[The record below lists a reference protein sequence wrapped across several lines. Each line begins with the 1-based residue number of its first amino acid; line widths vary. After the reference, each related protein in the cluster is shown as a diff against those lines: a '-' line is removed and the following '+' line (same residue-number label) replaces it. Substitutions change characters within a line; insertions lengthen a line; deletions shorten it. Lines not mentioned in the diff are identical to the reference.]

1 MILIWLCSVG
11 EAGKMADA
19 STMLSISD
27 PIHIVLIKT
36 EASGETS
43 LVSSNF
49 FEWRTV
55 LASSGNRMSM
65 MLELKGTG
73 SKLYHADS

>member
-1 MILIWLCSVG
+1 MLCSVG

-55 LASSGNRMSM
+55 LACSGNRMSM

-73 SKLYHADS
+73 SKLLHTGIQFDK

>member
-1 MILIWLCSVG
+1 
-11 EAGKMADA
+11 MADA
-19 STMLSISD
+19 SAMLSISD
-27 PIHIVLIKT
+27 PIHIVLVKT

-65 MLELKGTG
+65 TLELKGVG
-73 SKLYHADS
+73 KEVIS